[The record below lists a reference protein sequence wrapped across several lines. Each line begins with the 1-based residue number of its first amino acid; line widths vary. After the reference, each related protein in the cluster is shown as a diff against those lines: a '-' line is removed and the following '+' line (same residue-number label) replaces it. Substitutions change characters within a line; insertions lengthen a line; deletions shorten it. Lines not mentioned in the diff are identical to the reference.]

1 MFGQEVGLPEIIN
14 FISSAS
20 VGVLQD
26 CDDREF
32 LTYIDGATSAL
43 KAPNL
48 LPSPV
53 SGGGPGGPQH
63 LAQGVMRHG
72 GPCRR
77 DVAVVPLYDPITLRD
92 GVGDQNIGGKD
103 SRQLGQSNS
112 LKCNSS
118 PLSV

>member
-20 VGVLQD
+20 LGVLQD

-92 GVGDQNIGGKD
+92 GVGDRNIGGKRAG
-103 SRQLGQSNS
+103 SLGRAT
-112 LKCNSS
+112 L
-118 PLSV
+118 